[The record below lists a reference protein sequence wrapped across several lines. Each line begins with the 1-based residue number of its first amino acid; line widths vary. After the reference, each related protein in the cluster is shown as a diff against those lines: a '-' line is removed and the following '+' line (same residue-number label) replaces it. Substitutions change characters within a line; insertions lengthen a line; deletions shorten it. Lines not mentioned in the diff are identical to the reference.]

1 MSSSC
6 ACIARGGAATTSS
19 PPTPRA
25 SARPGASATRP
36 PRRPNDVP
44 RAWALV
50 RGRSWAPRDHP
61 RALRR
66 RVRARA
72 QGSGGDLDTD
82 EDALRDKKVPD
93 AFDATPLDARSP
105 RDASSSSSSS
115 SSSSLVAPSDEDVPF
130 SLELPESLDDL
141 GERWRLL
148 PSRYRVILGTTC
160 AFVLCNMDK
169 VNISVAIIPM
179 AKDMGWSVATAGFLQ
194 SAFFYGF
201 AASQLPGGYLA
212 TRFGGARMLPV
223 GVFLWSAATC
233 AVPLVADDARA
244 LFFSRVLVGLGEGIA
259 PSAATDVIA
268 RSVSVTERSR
278 AVAFV
283 FNGFNV
289 GSVLGLSLAPLIIET
304 FGWRSV
310 FVAFGGL
317 GVAWTAWV
325 GLGIYPRGGAMPGT
339 PKELVGQR
347 AAVKGLT
354 GKRVVPSSKTTEDE
368 DAGERSEETRGE
380 TSGNSS
386 DQKVPWGE
394 IVRST
399 PLRAL
404 AYVHFCNNWGF
415 YVLLA
420 WLPSYFTQEL
430 GVNLTNAS
438 LFTLLPPL
446 ANIVVASFV
455 GPLADSALER
465 GVAPTTVRK
474 AAQTVALC
482 GPATFM
488 AAASFTDE
496 PVFTVGLLT
505 VGLSLSS
512 FSYAGLY
519 CNHQD
524 MSPRFASILL
534 GITNTVG
541 ALPGVI
547 GVPLTG
553 YLLERTDDWE
563 FSMFVP
569 AMILYYSGAAVFAK
583 YGSAEKQ
590 PWG

>member
-1 MSSSC
+1 MSSSG

-25 SARPGASATRP
+25 SARSGRASATRP
-36 PRRPNDVP
+36 HRRPNDLP

-50 RGRSWAPRDHP
+50 RGRSLAPRDHP

-72 QGSGGDLDTD
+72 QGSTGDLDTD
-82 EDALRDKKVPD
+82 EDALRNMKVPD
-93 AFDATPLDARSP
+93 AFDATPPDARSP
-105 RDASSSSSSS
+105 GDASPSSSSTSSSSSSR
-115 SSSSLVAPSDEDVPF
+115 LAPSDEDVPF
-130 SLELPESLDDL
+130 SLEFPTSLDDL

-179 AKDMGWSVATAGFLQ
+179 AKDMGWSVGTAGFLQ

-233 AVPLVADDARA
+233 AVPFVADDVRA

-268 RSVSVTERSR
+268 RSVSATERSR

-289 GSVLGLSLAPLIIET
+289 GSVLGLSLAPFIIET

-310 FVAFGGL
+310 FVVFGGL

-339 PKELVGQR
+339 RKGLVGER
-347 AAVKGLT
+347 AAIEGLT
-354 GKRVVPSSKTTEDE
+354 GKRVVSSSETRRD
-368 DAGERSEETRGE
+368 DAGEPRGE
-380 TSGNSS
+380 TSGTS
-386 DQKVPWGE
+386 DSDEKVPWGE

-465 GVAPTTVRK
+465 GVAPTIVRK

-488 AAASFTDE
+488 AAACFTDE
-496 PVFTVGLLT
+496 PVFTVAFLS

-553 YLLERTDDWE
+553 YLLQRTDDWE
-563 FSMFVP
+563 FSMFLP